1 MVHEIILAGFGGQ
14 GILSAGRLLAYAGM
28 IDGKQVSWL
37 PSYGPE
43 MRGGTANS
51 SVVISDD
58 PVDSPVLNSAG
69 AVIVMNKP
77 SLEKFES
84 WVDKNG
90 IIIIDSSIID
100 KDVSRDDIRSFSIP
114 ATSIASEMGNMAF
127 ANIVLLGKLI
137 SENATV
143 SVESLEK
150 ALYAVLPERK
160 HSMIP
165 MEMEALKIGME
176 YK

>member
-1 MVHEIILAGFGGQ
+1 M
-14 GILSAGRLLAYAGM
+14 
-28 IDGKQVSWL
+28 
-37 PSYGPE
+37 
-43 MRGGTANS
+43 
-51 SVVISDD
+51 
-58 PVDSPVLNSAG
+58 NSAG
-69 AVIVMNKP
+69 SIIVMNKP

-84 WVDKNG
+84 LVDKDG

-100 KDVSRDDIRSFSIP
+100 KDVTRKDIKSFRIP
-114 ATSIASEMGNMAF
+114 ATGIASEMGNMAF

-137 SENATV
+137 AEKSIV
-143 SVESLEK
+143 SVENFEK

-165 MEMEALKIGME
+165 KEMEVLKIGME